1 MKLATI
7 RTAQGTAAVRLDG
20 EQAVET
26 GAPDV
31 AALLR
36 RPDWRTAAA
45 AADGP
50 AHDVAALDLAPVVTT
65 PAKIFCVGH
74 NYRTHIA
81 EMGREMP
88 SYPALFG
95 KFANVLLGARDDIVR
110 PGETEQ
116 LDWEAELGFVV
127 GTRLRRR
134 ATKEEAAA
142 AIAGYTVVNDISM
155 RDWQWRTPQW
165 LQGKAWEASTPAGP
179 WLVTGDEIDDAADLE
194 IRCEVDGEVMQR
206 SRTSDLLFTPGDIA
220 AYLST
225 FTTLEPGDLVLTGTP
240 GGVGAARDP
249 KVFLKPGQVVQ
260 TVIEGVGECVNT
272 VVEDTP

>member
-7 RTAQGTAAVRLDG
+7 RTADGTAAVRLDG
-20 EQAVET
+20 ARAVET
-26 GAPDV
+26 GVPDV

-36 RPDWRTAAA
+36 RPDWRTYAA

-50 AHDVAALDLAPVVTT
+50 VHDAAALDLAPVVTT

-81 EMGREMP
+81 EMGRELP
-88 SYPALFG
+88 SHPTLFA
-95 KFANVLLGARDDIVR
+95 KFANTLLGARDDIVH
-110 PGETEQ
+110 PDETEQ
-116 LDWEAELGFVV
+116 LDWEAELGFVI
-127 GTRLRRR
+127 GAPLRR

-165 LQGKAWEASTPAGP
+165 LQGKAWEASTPVGP

-194 IRCEVDGEVMQR
+194 IRLEVDGQVMQR
-206 SRTSDLLFTPGDIA
+206 SRTSDLLFDPADVA
-220 AYLST
+220 AYISR
-225 FTTLEPGDLVLTGTP
+225 FTTLEPGDLIATGTP

-249 KVFLKPGQVVQ
+249 KVFLAPGQVVR
-260 TVIEGVGECVNT
+260 TVVEGLGECVNT
-272 VVEDTP
+272 IVEDKP

>member
-7 RTAQGTAAVRLDG
+7 RTATGTAAVRLDG
-20 EQAVET
+20 ARAVET

-50 AHDVAALDLAPVVTT
+50 SHEVAALDLAPVVTT
-65 PAKIFCVGH
+65 PSKIFCVGH
-74 NYRTHIA
+74 NYRGHIA

-95 KFANVLLGARDDIVR
+95 KFANVLLGARDDIVH
-110 PGETEQ
+110 PGETEE
-116 LDWEAELGFVV
+116 LDWEAELGFVI
-127 GTRLRRR
+127 GSRLRRR
-134 ATKEEAAA
+134 AGKEEAAA

-194 IRCEVDGEVMQR
+194 IRLDVDGEVMQR
-206 SRTSDLLFTPGDIA
+206 SRTSDLLFTPADIA

-249 KVFLKPGQVVQ
+249 KVFLKPGQVVR
-260 TVIEGVGECVNT
+260 TVVEGVGECVNM
-272 VVEDTP
+272 VVEDKP

>member
-7 RTAQGTAAVRLDG
+7 RTADGTAAVRLDG
-20 EQAVET
+20 ARAVET
-26 GAPDV
+26 GVPDV

-36 RPDWRTAAA
+36 RPDWRTYAAA
-45 AADGP
+45 ANGP
-50 AHDVAALDLAPVVTT
+50 VHDAAALDLAPVVTT

-81 EMGREMP
+81 EMGRELP
-88 SYPALFG
+88 SHPTLFA
-95 KFANVLLGARDDIVR
+95 KFANTLLGARDDIVH
-110 PGETEQ
+110 PDETEQ
-116 LDWEAELGFVV
+116 LDWEAELGFVI
-127 GTRLRRR
+127 GAPLRR

-165 LQGKAWEASTPAGP
+165 LQGKAWEASTPVGP

-194 IRCEVDGEVMQR
+194 IRLEVDGQVMQR
-206 SRTSDLLFTPGDIA
+206 SRTSDLLFDPADVA
-220 AYLST
+220 AYISR
-225 FTTLEPGDLVLTGTP
+225 FTTLEPGDLIATGTP

-249 KVFLKPGQVVQ
+249 KVFLAPGQVVR
-260 TVIEGVGECVNT
+260 TVVEGLGECVNAI
-272 VVEDTP
+272 VEDKP

>member
-7 RTAQGTAAVRLDG
+7 RTADGTAAVRLDG
-20 EQAVET
+20 DQAVET

-31 AALLR
+31 GTLLR
-36 RPDWRTAAA
+36 RPDWRAYAA

-50 AHDVAALDLAPVVTT
+50 AHDVAALDLAPVVPT
-65 PAKIFCVGH
+65 PSKIFCVGL
-74 NYRTHIA
+74 NYRTHIL
-81 EMGREMP
+81 EMGRELP
-88 SYPALFG
+88 SYPSLFA
-95 KFANVLLGARDDIVR
+95 KFANCLLGARDDIVH

-127 GTRLRRR
+127 GAPLRR

-155 RDWQWRTPQW
+155 RDWQWRTPEW

-179 WLVTGDEIDDAADLE
+179 WLVTGDELGDAADLE
-194 IRCEVDGEVMQR
+194 IRCEVNGQVMQR
-206 SRTSDLLFTPGDIA
+206 SRTSDLLFDPADIA
-220 AYLST
+220 AYISR
-225 FTTLEPGDLVLTGTP
+225 FTTLEPGDLIATGTP

-249 KVFLKPGQVVQ
+249 KVFLKPGQVVR
-260 TVIEGVGECVNT
+260 TVVEGVGECVNT
-272 VVEDTP
+272 IVEDKP

>member
-1 MKLATI
+1 
-7 RTAQGTAAVRLDG
+7 
-20 EQAVET
+20 AVET
-26 GAPDV
+26 GIPDV

-36 RPDWRTAAA
+36 RPDWRTYAA

-74 NYRTHIA
+74 NYRAHIA

-95 KFANVLLGARDDIVR
+95 KFANVLLGARDDIVH

-116 LDWEAELGFVV
+116 LDWEAELGFVI
-127 GTRLRRR
+127 GSRLRRR

-179 WLVTGDEIDDAADLE
+179 WLVTGDEVDDAADLE
-194 IRCEVDGEVMQR
+194 IRLEVDGEVMQR
-206 SRTSDLLFTPGDIA
+206 SRTSDLLFTPADIA

-249 KVFLKPGQVVQ
+249 KLFLQPGQVVR
-260 TVIEGVGECVNT
+260 TVIEGIGECVNT
-272 VVEDTP
+272 VVEDKP

>member
-7 RTAQGTAAVRLDG
+7 RTADGSTAAVRLDG
-20 EQAVET
+20 DRAVET

-31 AALLR
+31 GALLR
-36 RPDWRTAAA
+36 RPDWRTYAA

-50 AHDVAALDLAPVVTT
+50 THEVAALDLAPVVTT
-65 PAKIFCVGH
+65 PAKIFCVGL
-74 NYRTHIA
+74 NYRTHIL
-81 EMGREMP
+81 EMGRELP
-88 SYPALFG
+88 SHPSLFA
-95 KFANVLLGARDDIVR
+95 KFANCLLGARDDIVH

-127 GTRLRRR
+127 GAPLRR
-134 ATKEEAAA
+134 ATKEQAAA
-142 AIAGYTVVNDISM
+142 SIAGYTVANDISM
-155 RDWQWRTPQW
+155 RDWQWRTPEW

-179 WLVTGDEIDDAADLE
+179 WLVTGDEVGDAADLE
-194 IRCEVDGEVMQR
+194 IRCEVDGQVMQR
-206 SRTSDLLFTPGDIA
+206 SRTSDLLFDPADIA

-249 KVFLKPGQVVQ
+249 KVFLKPGQVVR
-260 TVIEGVGECVNT
+260 TVVEGVGECVNT
-272 VVEDTP
+272 VVEDKP